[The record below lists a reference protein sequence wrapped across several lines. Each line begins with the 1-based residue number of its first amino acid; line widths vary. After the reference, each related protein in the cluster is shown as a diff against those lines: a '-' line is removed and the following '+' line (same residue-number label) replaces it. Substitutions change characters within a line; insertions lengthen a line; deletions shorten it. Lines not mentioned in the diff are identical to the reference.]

1 MIVESLL
8 EKIDDGI
15 QGRNQGFSTGLDKL
29 DSIIDG
35 VTKQTYY
42 VLFSNSGAGKTS
54 LCLYSFV
61 YRPLMEHL
69 DDDNFRIVY
78 FSLEMAPE
86 MLFAKLLSTYIFE
99 KYNVELSVKKLLSRK
114 KGYTLPKEYYDIVK
128 ECIPWM
134 NKVESKILIYDKAVN
149 AKLVYALV
157 SKDLENYGHFE
168 TTDKHKTYIPNNK
181 DMVYEVVIDHI
192 SLVHPSTGKSLKQ
205 EIDDV
210 SKYLLTL
217 RNIAGIS
224 PVVIQQAN
232 RDQGNV
238 ERRKAGVSNFTL
250 NDTKDSGGP
259 VQDSEV
265 VISIYNPH
273 RDRLNSYRGYDISQL
288 GDKFRVITVLKSRY
302 GDSDVE
308 IGVNYFGWINYWKE
322 LPKPDDI
329 YDIAKYTNPQYIMN
343 ELNNKETDNIEENV
357 VKQKIDNSTPTFKMI
372 M

>member
-1 MIVESLL
+1 MIVESLVQ
-8 EKIDDGI
+8 KIEDGI
-15 QGRNQGFSTGLDKL
+15 EGKNQGFSTGLDKL

-69 DDDNFRIVY
+69 DDDNFRILY
-78 FSLEMAPE
+78 FSLEMASE

-99 KYNVELSVKKLLSRK
+99 EYNLELSVKKLLSRK
-114 KGYTLPKEYYDIVK
+114 KGYTLPKEYFDIVK
-128 ECIPWM
+128 ECIPWLK
-134 NKVESKILIYDKAVN
+134 KVESKIIVYDKAIN

-157 SKDLENYGHFE
+157 TKDLEKYGHFE
-168 TTDKHKTYIPNNK
+168 TTEKHKTYIPNNK
-181 DMVYEVVIDHI
+181 DMVYEVIIDHI
-192 SLVHPSTGKSLKQ
+192 SLVHPSAGKSLKQ

-238 ERRKAGVSNFTL
+238 ERRKAGISNFTL

-259 VQDSEV
+259 TQDAEI

-273 RDRLNSYRGYDISQL
+273 RDRLNNYRGYDISQL

-322 LPKPDDI
+322 LPKPDEI
-329 YDIAKYTNPQYIMN
+329 YDPAKYTNPQYILN
-343 ELNNKETDNIEENV
+343 ELNNVDNNSDTRDIDNIKNEDI
-357 VKQKIDNSTPTFKMI
+357 KPTFKMI